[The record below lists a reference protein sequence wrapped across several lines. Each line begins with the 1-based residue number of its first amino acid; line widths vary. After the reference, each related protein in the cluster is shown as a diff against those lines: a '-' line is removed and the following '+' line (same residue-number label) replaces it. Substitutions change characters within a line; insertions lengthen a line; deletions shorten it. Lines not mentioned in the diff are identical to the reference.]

1 MNPSLYIL
9 SEGERDEIFYE
20 RLCERLTCL
29 TFQPSAEYRY
39 VPGANWK
46 TVFRLARLALRKFSH
61 YTSPQEIAVLIAMDN
76 DRAPG
81 HPGGRQYPRQLPAI
95 DRNKNARYPELQE
108 MVTHELGSDP
118 AQRPVQ
124 AVIAMPVEMI
134 ESWLLLL
141 LDPARNEESL
151 PLFAEA
157 SSTTAKEYYGPHPPP
172 QLKDESER
180 LRKAAHKTPFDHF
193 FDAADTGDLDR
204 LTEAAPSFA
213 LFRKEAEVLKRLWN
227 P

>member
-9 SEGERDEIFYE
+9 SEGERDEVFYE
-20 RLCERLTCL
+20 RLCERLTGL
-29 TFQPSAEYRY
+29 IFQPSAEYRY

-46 TVFRLARLALRKFSH
+46 TVFRLARLALRQFSH
-61 YTSPQEIAVLIAMDN
+61 YASPQEIAVVIAMDN
-76 DRAPG
+76 DRAPR

-108 MVTHELGSDP
+108 MVTHELGPDP

-124 AVIAMPVEMI
+124 AVIAIPVEMI

-141 LDPARNEESL
+141 LDPARDEESL
-151 PLFAEA
+151 PLFSEA
-157 SSTTAKEYYGPHPPP
+157 NSATAKEYYGPHSPP
-172 QLKDESER
+172 QLKDESES
-180 LRKAAHKTPFDHF
+180 LRRAAHKMPFDHF
-193 FDAADTGDLDR
+193 FDAAHTGDLDR
-204 LTEAAPSFA
+204 LTEASPSFA
-213 LFRKEAEVLKRLWN
+213 LFRKEVEVLKQLWN